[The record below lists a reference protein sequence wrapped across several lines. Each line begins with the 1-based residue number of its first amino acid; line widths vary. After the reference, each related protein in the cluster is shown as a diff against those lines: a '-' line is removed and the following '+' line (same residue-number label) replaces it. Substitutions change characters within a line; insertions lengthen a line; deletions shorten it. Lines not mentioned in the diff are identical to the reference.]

1 MVGGVLVDMVY
12 NVVARDRGGGLQHA
26 YLLVVGGKKGFEL
39 GPGLVG
45 WVPSIPQLAI
55 FIE

>member
-1 MVGGVLVDMVY
+1 MVNKICG
-12 NVVARDRGGGLQHA
+12 VVAGTRGGGLRLAQF
-26 YLLVVGGKKGFEL
+26 LMGSGKNVFEL
-39 GPGLVG
+39 VPGLVG